1 MAITSGDLLY
11 KLSVTTGSSGNSTAQ
26 GNVNNSLGKYISTT
40 QISGTP
46 LNNLF
51 SDITGDDNA
60 ASVVD
65 YRCIFLHNNHA
76 SLTLQNSV
84 AYILSETAGG
94 ASIAIGVEP
103 TAATAIGYTGVQAQ
117 TIASATTAPTGVTF
131 TSPTVKASGIAVG
144 NVGAGSGRAI
154 WIRRSAANTVALNND
169 GCVLSWVGDT
179 AA

>member
-1 MAITSGDLLY
+1 MAIASGDLLY

-51 SDITGDDNA
+51 DDISGDENA
-60 ASVVD
+60 ASTVD
-65 YRCIFLHNNHA
+65 YRCIFLHNAHA

-84 AYILSETAGG
+84 VYISAEVAGG
-94 ASIAIGVEP
+94 ASISIGVEP
-103 TAATAIGYTGVQAQ
+103 TAATAIGFTGNQAQ
-117 TIASATTAPTGVTF
+117 TIANETTAPTGVTF

-154 WIRRSAANTVALNND
+154 WVKRTAANTVALNND
-169 GCVLSWVGDT
+169 GVTLTWSGDT
-179 AA
+179 SA